1 MKSLVEKKYPKL
13 EELNNLSIDE
23 LLKYRFFHLRGSIGK
38 KMEIRDQIDKELIN
52 RHEEWTLDNLSHFLA
67 VKPIFDFSCSAT
79 KAQKRMGKTLLRMY
93 NLVLYKLVPYDH
105 PNRYKYVENK
115 FLNKLNISK
124 EFMAWTIGNSHEGP
138 NWDDTRKCVDSY
150 ISQANTEELN
160 QIAELMI
167 SNKVREAASFVVRDD
182 LQSSLKKRLLKFD
195 FIDISDIRHAYEI
208 TIDSDFIDNLVN
220 GNKRFLFFQNLGYEI
235 NYTRNVI
242 IKINNKL
249 SYDNIKQILFPFM
262 QGKYSLRVHG
272 VLNNFKKYYERK

>member
-167 SNKVREAASFVVRDD
+167 SNK
-182 LQSSLKKRLLKFD
+182 FD